1 MERFPRWPDEALA
14 GATNL
19 RLWGLKASNMSSAAT
34 IEAQIRAAGFSEVEV
49 RRCTAEVLDPAI
61 AYLGSR
67 ADTHRDAPLLYRAG
81 ARLMLAQWSLLR
93 RRGVIEYLLIT
104 AS

>member
-1 MERFPRWPDEALA
+1 M
-14 GATNL
+14 
-19 RLWGLKASNMSSAAT
+19 
-34 IEAQIRAAGFSEVEV
+34 
-49 RRCTAEVLDPAI
+49 
-61 AYLGSR
+61 
-67 ADTHRDAPLLYRAG
+67 LYRAG